1 MPSRGKCLTAGPA
14 EEEVMKANALMRFVL
29 SGNRSLEEF
38 AVLLARISLG
48 VFFAISGGNKLFVA
62 SQNKLM
68 YETIVGAGIPFPH
81 VMTYFVSS
89 VEFVCG
95 CVLIIGLLST
105 LCCMAFIIDMIV
117 AITTVQ
123 LASITKALSFI
134 DWLDD
139 LLYLPEVLYI
149 IIFLWLISSG
159 PGRLSVDHWIAV
171 RSGLLDGVSA
181 DQRDTQAAAEDDLLC
196 QRSLLTGQ
204 RARPAGSVGVGL
216 AHRIAQNN
224 ERRATVTLAS
234 SGSISNSKPSSW
246 HIFNIVLFSCS
257 VRPSMTRSPTLRAYS
272 IINCISI
279 QLNP

>member
-1 MPSRGKCLTAGPA
+1 LEISRQSLVSDLPVGHQHSGDAVHRRRHEIDRRAEICAASRDRGDTAGPA
-14 EEEVMKANALMRFVL
+14 EEEVMKADALMRFIL

-62 SQNKLM
+62 SQYKVM

-95 CVLIIGLLST
+95 CLLIIGLLST

-123 LASITKALSFI
+123 LATIPKALSFI

-139 LLYLPEVLYI
+139 FLYLPEVMYI

-181 DQRDTQAAAEDDLLC
+181 DQRDTQAVGS
-196 QRSLLTGQ
+196 RG
-204 RARPAGSVGVGL
+204 AGEVS
-216 AHRIAQNN
+216 
-224 ERRATVTLAS
+224 
-234 SGSISNSKPSSW
+234 
-246 HIFNIVLFSCS
+246 
-257 VRPSMTRSPTLRAYS
+257 
-272 IINCISI
+272 
-279 QLNP
+279 

>member
-1 MPSRGKCLTAGPA
+1 
-14 EEEVMKANALMRFVL
+14 MKADALMRFIL

-62 SQNKLM
+62 SQYKLM

-95 CVLIIGLLST
+95 CLLIIGLLST

-123 LASITKALSFI
+123 LATITKALSFI

-139 LLYLPEVLYI
+139 FLYLPEVMYI

-181 DQRDTQAAAEDDLLC
+181 DQRDTQAV
-196 QRSLLTGQ
+196 
-204 RARPAGSVGVGL
+204 GSRG
-216 AHRIAQNN
+216 
-224 ERRATVTLAS
+224 
-234 SGSISNSKPSSW
+234 
-246 HIFNIVLFSCS
+246 
-257 VRPSMTRSPTLRAYS
+257 
-272 IINCISI
+272 
-279 QLNP
+279 